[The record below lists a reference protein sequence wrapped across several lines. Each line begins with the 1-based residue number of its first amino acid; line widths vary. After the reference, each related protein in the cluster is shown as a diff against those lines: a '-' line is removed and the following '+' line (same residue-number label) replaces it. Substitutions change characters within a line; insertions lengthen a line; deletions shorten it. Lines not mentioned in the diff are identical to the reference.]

1 MSGPSEQR
9 VLAVAALAL
18 AVLGV
23 LWGGG
28 WAVREATDEDPTRL
42 ALAIRCFEQEHG
54 LEVVVPA
61 GDPLADSA
69 PGGAL
74 KTTIGGNVVVVS
86 VWDSNDDAAETIET
100 YARLTPQNLEGR
112 AVTRGRLANLWA
124 EPATGKQSTVL
135 YGCVG

>member
-1 MSGPSEQR
+1 LRGPSEQR

-18 AVLGV
+18 AVLGA
-23 LWGGG
+23 LWAGG

-42 ALAIRCFEQEHG
+42 ALAIRCLEREYG

-86 VWDSNDDAAETIET
+86 VWDSNDDATETIET
-100 YARLTPQNLEGR
+100 YARLTPENLEGR

-124 EPATGKQSTVL
+124 EPATGEQSTVL
-135 YGCVG
+135 YGCES